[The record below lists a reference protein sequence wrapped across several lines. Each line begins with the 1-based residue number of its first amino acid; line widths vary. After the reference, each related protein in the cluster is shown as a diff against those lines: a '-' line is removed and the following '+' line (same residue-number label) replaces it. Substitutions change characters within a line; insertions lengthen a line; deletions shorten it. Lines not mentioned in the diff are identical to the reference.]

1 MKSFLHSLRQV
12 KKSIR
17 LSNLIIVASCL
28 FFLLSSCKKELKA
41 DGPMTLTYDKV
52 YLIGDATT
60 AGWTI
65 ANALPMTKSAD
76 NATFIWTGP
85 LAAGEI
91 KFPTALSF
99 SSDTFAAASA
109 SQSVSN
115 NKAQL
120 SPGGNPDVKWKL
132 VTTEAGTYKITLDTK
147 AMTVNFQKQ

>member
-1 MKSFLHSLRQV
+1 MKLIFSLASPAKRGAALICFLFTASL
-12 KKSIR
+12 
-17 LSNLIIVASCL
+17 
-28 FFLLSSCKKELKA
+28 FLLSSCSKELKA
-41 DGPMTLTYDKV
+41 GKPIALTYDKV

-76 NATFIWTGP
+76 NTKVFTWTGP

-91 KFPTALSF
+91 KFPTALNF
-99 SSDTFAAASA
+99 SSDTFAAATA

-132 VTTEAGTYKITLDTK
+132 ASTEAGTYKITLNTGDL
-147 AMTVNFQKQ
+147 TVVFQKQ